1 MVKGCGNSCMKFLL
15 FAFNF
20 IFVVS
25 TVAVSGRVFGER
37 DKCRS
42 ITGSR
47 RCFELNGRCCVTV
60 VAIVSWRS
68 RFYASHS
75 RLYVGSIS
83 VIFHPLDAFC
93 RPQLTLA
100 ARQVIG
106 ATLVSLGV
114 YLLVKSR
121 DFEKIVEAPDA
132 AAVLVVAVGVVTF
145 VIAFFGCCG
154 ASQESSCM
162 LTTYA
167 IIVGLVF
174 IVEIAG
180 AILLLVYT
188 QQITDIARDGV
199 SRAVQKYDPKEPK
212 TPVNGFVDILQWSLK
227 CCGAEGKED
236 YYKKGVREVPRSCC
250 FDPLETGNG
259 IERLGTCGNLD
270 DANTV
275 LAFGKGCTTAL
286 DDFLHLFTGLLAG
299 FLIFAGA
306 IKIIAACFA
315 CSLRNAV
322 Q

>member
-20 IFVVS
+20 IFV
-25 TVAVSGRVFGER
+25 
-37 DKCRS
+37 
-42 ITGSR
+42 
-47 RCFELNGRCCVTV
+47 
-60 VAIVSWRS
+60 
-68 RFYASHS
+68 
-75 RLYVGSIS
+75 
-83 VIFHPLDAFC
+83 
-93 RPQLTLA
+93 
-100 ARQVIG
+100 VIG

-132 AAVLVVAVGVVTF
+132 AAILVVVVGAVTF

-154 ASQESSCM
+154 ASNESPCM

-174 IVEIAG
+174 VVEVAG

-188 QQITDIARDGV
+188 RQITEIARDGV
-199 SRAVQKYDPKEPK
+199 HKAIAKYNQNEVDN
-212 TPVNGFVDILQWSLK
+212 PVNGFVDVLQFSLK
-227 CCGAEGKED
+227 CCGAESKYDFYQRGRKD
-236 YYKKGVREVPRSCC
+236 VPRSCC
-250 FDPLETGNG
+250 YDPLETDQRTSG
-259 IERLGTCGNLD
+259 RGTCGD
-270 DANTV
+270 TTDTNTATPFSV
-275 LAFGKGCTTAL
+275 GCTKAL

-299 FLIFAGA
+299 FLIFAGS

-322 Q
+322 Y